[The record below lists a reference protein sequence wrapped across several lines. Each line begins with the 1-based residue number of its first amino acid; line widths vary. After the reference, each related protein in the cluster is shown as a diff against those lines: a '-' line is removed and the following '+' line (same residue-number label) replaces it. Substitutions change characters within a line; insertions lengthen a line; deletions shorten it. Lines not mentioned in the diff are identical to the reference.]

1 MEASTPLGGARA
13 TKLVEL
19 SSSESDSSL
28 LLEYLS
34 STAEGQESVTT
45 GKISSVS
52 VPFKYLKVTPKKE
65 ETRSMAEARNMVTG
79 IEHDEAISIMRRTVS
94 TPEISCKWNQGDR

>member
-28 LLEYLS
+28 LFEYLS

-52 VPFKYLKVTPKKE
+52 VPFKYLKVTPKYLKVTPKKE
-65 ETRSMAEARNMVTG
+65 ETRSMAEARNIVTG
-79 IEHDEAISIMRRTVS
+79 IEHD
-94 TPEISCKWNQGDR
+94 